1 MSGGIDSGGR
11 ALKDMWLFD
20 VKSNKW
26 KEVRLIKSSCN
37 KLTNMYYIDTIDVIV
52 ICTVVCYDIS
62 ML

>member
-1 MSGGIDSGGR
+1 MSGGIDSGGKT
-11 ALKDMWLFD
+11 LKDMWLFD
-20 VKSNKW
+20 FTSNKW

-37 KLTNMYYIDTIDVIV
+37 KMYKHVLDTIDIIG